1 MKIDDIDFR
10 FLDKL
15 VAAGATAQVIVEV
28 LKEGKQAEK
37 RERERDRLAAK
48 RGNNE
53 QQAPTIAN
61 TEQQAP
67 TEVPSKVAE
76 KELFAVAKQAMGKT
90 SGGLV
95 SSLIRH
101 HNYDLAAARRVVDI
115 AATKSDPREYVVASM
130 RTKNGAGNSVMEAA
144 DRLIARAEGGNVEG
158 SFDFVDVAPGRA

>member
-37 RERERDRLAAK
+37 RDRERERLQAK

-53 QQAPTIAN
+53 QQAPTSTN
-61 TEQQAP
+61 TEQQPP
-67 TEVPSKVAE
+67 TEAPSKIAE
-76 KELFAVAKQAMGKT
+76 KDLFAAAKKAMGK
-90 SGGLV
+90 SAGGLV

-101 HNYDLAAARRVVDI
+101 HNYDLAAARRVVDV

-130 RTKNGAGNSVMEAA
+130 RTGNGTGNSVMAAA
-144 DRLIARAEGGNVEG
+144 DRLLARAE
-158 SFDFVDVAPGRA
+158 SFEFEESDCDPSLAR